1 MTYTQKLIAITE
13 SLTTDKVLSAI
24 AAKWESNSH
33 TCTIEDALKN
43 VENARI
49 ELKVCR
55 NNVDVSQMITAVE
68 SAIKELNDSLIA
80 LHVVMENE
88 KLIDMLFRCTGKEI
102 TEG

>member
-13 SLTTDKVLSAI
+13 TLTADRTLSDL
-24 AAKWESNSH
+24 AARLESNRRQRAIDEAVNGAD
-33 TCTIEDALKN
+33 CA
-43 VENARI
+43 VI

-55 NNVDVSQMITAVE
+55 KDADVIQMISAVE

>member
-1 MTYTQKLIAITE
+1 M
-13 SLTTDKVLSAI
+13 LTLSDL
-24 AAKWESNSH
+24 AARLESNSH
-33 TCTIEDALKN
+33 TYTIEDALKN

-80 LHVVMENE
+80 LHVIMENE

-102 TEG
+102 N

>member
-13 SLTTDKVLSAI
+13 TLTTDRTLSDLAV
-24 AAKWESNSH
+24 KWESNSH

-80 LHVVMENE
+80 LHVIMENE
-88 KLIDMLFRCTGKEI
+88 KLIDMLFRCTGNEI
-102 TEG
+102 NL

>member
-1 MTYTQKLIAITE
+1 
-13 SLTTDKVLSAI
+13 
-24 AAKWESNSH
+24 
-33 TCTIEDALKN
+33 
-43 VENARI
+43 
-49 ELKVCR
+49 
-55 NNVDVSQMITAVE
+55 MITAVE